1 MLGTGILKA
10 FVGLSG
16 SVFTTVYVGAFK
28 PSMGA
33 FMLFLALGPPAL
45 GLLGLALVNHVAP
58 DARPGGKWAGRTFL
72 SAAAGGMPDT
82 KSLKIRLNCSSKH
95 IMLLNLREC

>member
-1 MLGTGILKA
+1 MLGAGILKA

-28 PSMGA
+28 PRMGA

-58 DARPGGKWAGRTFL
+58 DARPGGKWAGRAFL
-72 SAAAGGMPDT
+72 SAAAGGMPKLT
-82 KSLKIRLNCSSKH
+82 PWKTQAK
-95 IMLLNLREC
+95 LLQQAHFVVGDV